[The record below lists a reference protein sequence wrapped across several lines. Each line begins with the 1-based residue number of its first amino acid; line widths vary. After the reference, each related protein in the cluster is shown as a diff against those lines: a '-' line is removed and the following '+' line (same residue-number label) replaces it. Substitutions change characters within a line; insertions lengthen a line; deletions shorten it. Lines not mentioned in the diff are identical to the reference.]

1 MPAVQSLP
9 QNMTRTTNMTFDQ
22 WREAIDTR
30 FLPLEYSRQ
39 ARGPFHCNVSY
50 ARFGACA
57 VADMEVDAHRVARE
71 RRHAVAS
78 DAGFFK
84 IFWQLSGRSRVA
96 QRGNEASLEPGM
108 WSIYDTA
115 QPYSIDM
122 AERCRV
128 LVLLVPQERAFGW
141 RQAATCLG
149 GRALRGEGA
158 ARIAVSALGALLHD
172 TCAGH
177 LLDQQ
182 GQVVLQDSVV
192 SLMETAL
199 QGAHAPSPAVI
210 RDGTDAAMA
219 RHLGEARM
227 NRIAGFVDAHL
238 HDPALSAQSLAVVLN
253 VSRRT
258 LYNLFREFGQTPHA
272 YILSR
277 RLRQAAL
284 RLSGGGEGG
293 RSITEIAFALGF
305 ADAAHFS
312 RVFHE
317 RFGMSPTQWRQQN
330 AGGGG
335 VALRH

>member
-1 MPAVQSLP
+1 MPAVPSPP
-9 QNMTRTTNMTFDQ
+9 QTASRRHGLTFEQ
-22 WREAIDTR
+22 WRETIDTS

-39 ARGPFHCNVSY
+39 PGGRFHCSFSY

-57 VADMEVDAHRVARE
+57 VADLEVDAHRVSRE
-71 RRHAVAS
+71 PRHAAAS

-84 IFWQLSGRSRVA
+84 IFWQLSGHSRVA
-96 QRGNEASLEPGM
+96 QRNNAAELGAGM

-122 AERCRV
+122 AERSRV
-128 LVLLVPQERAFGW
+128 LVLLVPQARAFGW
-141 RQAATCLG
+141 RQAAASLG
-149 GRALRGEGA
+149 GQALPGEGA

-177 LLDQQ
+177 LLGHQ
-182 GQVVLQDSVV
+182 GQAVLQDSVV

-199 QGAHAPSPAVI
+199 LGAHAAQPVA
-210 RDGTDAAMA
+210 GDAAGAAVA

-227 NRIAGFVDAHL
+227 RRLAEFVDAHL
-238 HDPALSAQSLAVVLN
+238 HDPELCAQRLAAVLN

-258 LYNLFREFGQTPHA
+258 LYNLFREAGLTPHA

-277 RLRQAAL
+277 RLRQAAR
-284 RLSGGGEGG
+284 RLSGEPG
-293 RSITEIAFALGF
+293 RTITEIAFALGF

-312 RVFHE
+312 RVFHG
-317 RFGMSPTQWRQQN
+317 RFGMSPSQWRQRQ
-330 AGGGG
+330 AGAP
-335 VALRH
+335 VALPH

>member
-1 MPAVQSLP
+1 MPAVQNLQQKPARMSIV
-9 QNMTRTTNMTFDQ
+9 TFDQ
-22 WREAIDTR
+22 WCEAIDTS
-30 FLPLEYSRQ
+30 FLPLAYTRQ
-39 ARGPFHCNVSY
+39 TRGCFHSNVSY

-57 VADMEVDAHRVARE
+57 VADMDVDAHRVARE
-71 RRHAVAS
+71 PRHAAAS

-84 IFWQLSGRSRVA
+84 IFWQLSGQSRVA

-115 QPYSIDM
+115 QPYSIEM
-122 AERCRV
+122 ADRCRV

-141 RQAATCLG
+141 RQAAASLG

-158 ARIAVSALGALLHD
+158 ARIALSALGAMLHD
-172 TCAGH
+172 TCSGH
-177 LLDQQ
+177 LLDYQ
-182 GQVVLQDSVV
+182 GQTVLQDSVV

-199 QGAHAPSPAVI
+199 QGADTRPPALG
-210 RDGTDAAMA
+210 DGADAAVA

-227 NRIAGFVDAHL
+227 HRLAEFIDAQL
-238 HDPALSAQSLAVVLN
+238 HDPELSAQRLAAVLN

-258 LYNLFREFGQTPHA
+258 LYNLFRESGQTPHA

-277 RLRQAAL
+277 RLRQAAV
-284 RLSGGGEGG
+284 RLSGSADAG

-317 RFGMSPTQWRQQN
+317 RFGMSPSQWRQQN
-330 AGGGG
+330 AGGARI
-335 VALRH
+335 ALHH